1 MRLFSGKVPVIA
13 QEVVTQLSADGDMEC
28 TDPNEVIK
36 DIESVLV
43 EYLRAER
50 RVVDEAKNRMETRG
64 MSYSDL
70 SKMKSQTARDMRVPV
85 GEDALPYLLDQILEM
100 LFHSSNVDE
109 VFAEDNVLRKK
120 VTTILRRH
128 MDVEQELDREVRS
141 KIKNLEEGTA
151 SFETEYARVMD
162 QLKRNKRLT

>member
-28 TDPNEVIK
+28 TDPNEVTK

-100 LFHSSNVDE
+100 LFHSANVDE

-151 SFETEYARVMD
+151 SFETEYSKVMD